1 MLKKFFVI
9 AVAGIAFFACNKDK
23 KFNTTQDGKLMGT
36 TEATSYPPMAPLIV
50 NPYPIEAYLPN
61 PEDIDDENID
71 RQLYAIG
78 LAARHLFKN
87 TNLNSFIIETAN
99 QVVND
104 CVDLRT
110 FMEWTLAG
118 TGCPANKISE
128 LQNVLAGT
136 NLQYISKNPM
146 VYGEVEQYIP
156 AIYVFNVQKANP
168 NKMPIFSPGI
178 FVNEDLPGME
188 QYEDHLVVWYFD
200 VERNI
205 FIEGLLSEEAALTLT
220 NPIFIV
226 DNANPKLSKT
236 HKSGEDDEPED
247 CISTAPTPTQ
257 AMKDAYYKSYEYQL
271 NYRMEATGK
280 SEFCIDAA
288 LIDEHGGGGHRVTY
302 KEGSVYPDWL
312 IAKVAK
318 KDIGKPLTQW
328 FGFCLTL
335 FGLDNVPFE
344 CNSLFWNLYE
354 RDWAKSSKPLG
365 KGTANNKTIYLA
377 GAMKYDN
384 NWIAYNPNNNEYPN
398 EVNDNPFDF
407 AYVFNNGSKTYQN
420 YMYKL
425 TVYRMGAGSTPVK
438 KGTRR

>member
-1 MLKKFFVI
+1 
-9 AVAGIAFFACNKDK
+9 
-23 KFNTTQDGKLMGT
+23 
-36 TEATSYPPMAPLIV
+36 
-50 NPYPIEAYLPN
+50 
-61 PEDIDDENID
+61 
-71 RQLYAIG
+71 

-110 FMEWTLAG
+110 FMDWPLAG
-118 TGCPANKISE
+118 TGCPADKISE
-128 LQNVLAGT
+128 LQNVLAET

-146 VYGEVEQYIP
+146 VYGEVEHYIP

-200 VERNI
+200 VERNV

-226 DNANPKLSKT
+226 DNADPKRSKA
-236 HKSGEDDEPED
+236 HKSGEDDDPDPED

-257 AMKDAYYKSYEYQL
+257 AMRDAYYKSYEYQL

-280 SEFCIDAA
+280 SDFCINAA
-288 LIDEHGGGGHRVTY
+288 LIDEYGGGGYRVTY
-302 KEGSVYPDWL
+302 KDNGSVYPEWL

-335 FGLDNVPFE
+335 FGIDNVPFE
-344 CNSLFWNLYE
+344 CNYLFWNLYE
-354 RDWAKSSKPLG
+354 RDWAKSPKDLG
-365 KGTANNKTIYLA
+365 EATANNKTIYLE
-377 GAMKYDN
+377 GNMKYNN
-384 NWIAYNPNNNEYPN
+384 NWIAYHPND
-398 EVNDNPFDF
+398 VQSNPFDF
-407 AYVFNNGSKTYQN
+407 AAVFNSGSKTYQN

-425 TVYRMGAGSTPVK
+425 TVHRIGAGPTPVK
-438 KGTRR
+438 KGR